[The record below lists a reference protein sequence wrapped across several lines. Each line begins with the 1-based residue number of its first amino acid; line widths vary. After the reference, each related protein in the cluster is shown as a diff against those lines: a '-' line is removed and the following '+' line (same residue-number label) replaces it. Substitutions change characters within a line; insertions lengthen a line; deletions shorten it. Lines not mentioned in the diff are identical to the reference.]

1 MAKGQISKC
10 NGKGEGTTVA
20 RVASRMARAAS
31 ILQEASYGWRLFLLL
46 LLLLQT
52 EALLQHL
59 QSVSHKRP
67 PDALKSQHS

>member
-1 MAKGQISKC
+1 MAGGC
-10 NGKGEGTTVA
+10 
-20 RVASRMARAAS
+20 
-31 ILQEASYGWRLFLLL
+31 FCCC

-59 QSVSHKRP
+59 QSISHKRP